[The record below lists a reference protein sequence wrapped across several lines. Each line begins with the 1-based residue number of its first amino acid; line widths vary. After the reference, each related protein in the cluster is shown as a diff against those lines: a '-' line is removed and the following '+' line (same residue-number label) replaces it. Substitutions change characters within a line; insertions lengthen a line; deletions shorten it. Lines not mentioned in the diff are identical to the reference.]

1 MNDFA
6 PDSEADRV
14 PQIGVRHASMLQDGV
29 LAGIIG
35 AAIVALWFF
44 VLDLARGKPF
54 FTPSL
59 LGSALLLG
67 KNVDQTPD
75 VNAIMVL
82 AYTGVHGILFL
93 IAGVAVSWMFHQFER
108 NPQLGLVLLL
118 IFLLFESILFGF
130 EVTLVPHLVGALGAF
145 AVAFANLLSAGGMFW
160 FLIRRHPDAMSRLRA
175 AWHE

>member
-1 MNDFA
+1 MDEPA
-6 PDSEADRV
+6 RELRASKTAE
-14 PQIGVRHASMLQDGV
+14 GRHAGMLQDGV
-29 LAGIIG
+29 LAGIVG
-35 AAIVALWFF
+35 AIIVAVWFF
-44 VLDLARGKPF
+44 VLDIARGKPF

-59 LGSALLLG
+59 LGNAVLLG
-67 KNVDQTPD
+67 KSVDQAPD
-75 VNAIMVL
+75 ANAIMVL

-93 IAGVAVSWMFHQFER
+93 IAGVIVSWMFHQIER

-145 AVAFANLLSAGGMFW
+145 AVGFANLLSAGGMFW
-160 FLIRRHPDAMSRLRA
+160 FLIRRHPEAMARLRA

>member
-1 MNDFA
+1 MNESA
-6 PDSEADRV
+6 REPRV
-14 PQIGVRHASMLQDGV
+14 ASANQAKGHHAGMLQDGV
-29 LAGIIG
+29 LAGMIG
-35 AAIVALWFF
+35 AAIVALWFL
-44 VLDLARGKPF
+44 VLDIARAKPF

-67 KNVDQTPD
+67 KNVEQTPD

-93 IAGVAVSWMFHQFER
+93 IAGVLVSWMFHQIER

-145 AVAFANLLSAGGMFW
+145 AVGFANLLSASGMFW
-160 FLIRRHPDAMSRLRA
+160 FLLRRHPEAMSRLRA

>member
-1 MNDFA
+1 M
-6 PDSEADRV
+6 SEPVREARV
-14 PQIGVRHASMLQDGV
+14 ANAGQRGGRPAGILQDGIV
-29 LAGIIG
+29 AGMIG

-44 VLDLARGKPF
+44 VLDIARGKPF

-59 LGSALLLG
+59 LGNALLLG
-67 KNVDQTPD
+67 KSVEQTQE
-75 VNAIMVL
+75 VNAIMVF

-93 IAGVAVSWMFHQFER
+93 IAGVAVSWMFHQIER

-145 AVAFANLLSAGGMFW
+145 TVGFANLLSAGGMFW
-160 FLIRRHPDAMSRLRA
+160 FLIRRHPEALARLRA
-175 AWHE
+175 AWHD